1 MNTCYYCGKEI
12 RDEADLLMKDI
23 DVGFLELSH
32 ERKPFHRECWE
43 TRRRKEK
50 MRFVKTL
57 CAVVIPVAAFILII
71 VLITLFVG

>member
-32 ERKPFHRECWE
+32 ERKPFHRECFE
-43 TRRRKEK
+43 VRKRKER
-50 MRFVKTL
+50 MRNIKIIAL
-57 CAVVIPVAAFILII
+57 ISIGVAAFFLVPLLIS
-71 VLITLFVG
+71 LLR